1 MNKVISNDG
10 TPIVFDITGG
20 AGPTVIL
27 VDGAGGNRAFGPN
40 VTLAPLLAKQYTVI
54 TYDRRG
60 RGESGD
66 TQPYD
71 ISREVEDIKAL
82 VQHLGEFAFL
92 YGISS
97 GGALALEAASRL
109 PIIKKL
115 AIYEV
120 PFIVDNTRAAV
131 PPDYLAKLTKL
142 VESGQRGAAIK
153 FFMKTGVGL
162 PAILVALM
170 PIMPGWS
177 KMKSIAHT
185 LINDTT
191 FMVDLQRGNPLPTE
205 RWSSVTMPTLVIDG
219 GKSPLWVRNAAKSL
233 ANTLPNA
240 AYKTLEGQTHIVKPE
255 ALAPVLIDFFKT

>member
-1 MNKVISNDG
+1 MRS
-10 TPIVFDITGG
+10 
-20 AGPTVIL
+20 
-27 VDGAGGNRAFGPN
+27 
-40 VTLAPLLAKQYTVI
+40 
-54 TYDRRG
+54 
-60 RGESGD
+60 
-66 TQPYD
+66 
-71 ISREVEDIKAL
+71 
-82 VQHLGEFAFL
+82 
-92 YGISS
+92 
-97 GGALALEAASRL
+97 EAASRL

-131 PPDYLAKLTKL
+131 PPDYLAKLTKAGGIR
-142 VESGQRGAAIK
+142 STWRSIK

-219 GKSPLWVRNAAKSL
+219 GKSPLWVRNAASL
-233 ANTLPNA
+233 SPIL
-240 AYKTLEGQTHIVKPE
+240 YRMRHIKRWKVETHIVKPK
-255 ALAPVLIDFFKT
+255 ALAPVLIDFFNT

>member
-1 MNKVISNDG
+1 M
-10 TPIVFDITGG
+10 
-20 AGPTVIL
+20 
-27 VDGAGGNRAFGPN
+27 
-40 VTLAPLLAKQYTVI
+40 APLLAKQYTVI

-71 ISREVEDIKAL
+71 ISREIEDIKAL

-191 FMVDLQRGNPLPTE
+191 FIRLFPE
-205 RWSSVTMPTLVIDG
+205 RVSITYRTLVLRYDAHSCYRWWE
-219 GKSPLWVRNAAKSL
+219 KS
-233 ANTLPNA
+233 
-240 AYKTLEGQTHIVKPE
+240 IVGTQWRE
-255 ALAPVLIDFFKT
+255 VSRQYFTECGI

>member
-1 MNKVISNDG
+1 MNKVTSKDG

-40 VTLAPLLAKQYTVI
+40 VTLAPLLAEKYTVI

-71 ISREVEDIKAL
+71 VSREIEDIEAL
-82 VQHLGEFAFL
+82 IHHTGESAYL

-97 GGALALEAASRL
+97 GGALALEAANRL
-109 PIIKKL
+109 PAIKKL
-115 AIYEV
+115 AIFEA
-120 PFIVDNTRAAV
+120 PFIVDNSRAPV
-131 PPDYLAKLTKL
+131 PTDYLTKLTKL

-153 FFMKTGVGL
+153 LFMKTGVGL
-162 PAILVALM
+162 PAILVAM
-170 PIMPGWS
+170 MQIMPGWT

-191 FMVDLQRGNPLPTE
+191 FMVDLQRGDPLPAE
-205 RWSSVTMPTLVIDG
+205 RWSSVTMPTLIIDG

-233 ANTLPNA
+233 ANILPNA
-240 AYKTLEGQTHIVKPE
+240 EYTTLQGQTHIVKSGV
-255 ALAPVLIDFFKT
+255 LAPVLIDFFNA